1 MVPLVGKL
9 VLQLAL
15 KLVRGHLTMMRMVSS
30 SSGDDGGVIEAP
42 KLPELEVGGGV
53 GVGVEPGAAVVG
65 GGRGHEGVV
74 GCEGRRGL
82 C

>member
-15 KLVRGHLTMMRMVSS
+15 KLVRGNLTMMRMVSS
-30 SSGDDGGVIEAP
+30 SGGVVEAP

>member
-15 KLVRGHLTMMRMVSS
+15 KLVRGHLAMMCMVSG
-30 SSGDDGGVIEAP
+30 GDDGGVVEAP
-42 KLPELEVGGGV
+42 KFPELEGGGGI
-53 GVGVEPGAAVVG
+53 GVGVEPGVAVVG

-82 C
+82 F